1 MSEKHL
7 HMAEYKL
14 GVNERFH
21 VAGSVEIAA
30 LREWGSNDNY
40 GYVDIAQLAIRG
52 SLAHPEW
59 EQSGC
64 TTTAVSTPGKRQMW
78 VNRELEM
85 A

>member
-1 MSEKHL
+1 
-7 HMAEYKL
+7 MAEYKL
-14 GVNERFH
+14 GVDERSH
-21 VAGSVEIAA
+21 VAGSAEIAA

-59 EQSGC
+59 EQPEC
-64 TTTAVSTPGKRQMW
+64 TTTAVSAFGKRRMR
-78 VNRELEM
+78 VNRELEV